1 MGNVSKI
8 SIHNLQHTELIILL
22 CP

>member
-8 SIHNLQHTELIILL
+8 IEEKMNHEEH
-22 CP
+22 